1 MTEETYTLVVGFYNY
16 ADLRALE
23 DGLRGS
29 NVQILSAQQ
38 DAQRVYDD
46 ATEMEADAVLLCPDL
61 NGYRHALI
69 EDLLL
74 YADKPIPVI
83 GWALAHDDRGRVM
96 TANGA
101 KAVIAL
107 PMNAQGI
114 TKLVHTLPRVVDEVQ
129 RERAEGHVS
138 LTAGNIMPAGRQGA
152 WQQKV
157 ITVYIPKGGGSTR
170 TTLAVNL
177 ATALSHVALGN
188 QPACLRDLDLTKG
201 DCHTFLG
208 YTVDPDRAAR
218 NGSIYLDR
226 GLIDVIRNVADRWG
240 QGAENN
246 VTPQLLKKYLIHWGG
261 DQSQL
266 DILPGLT
273 RPHEGSAPE
282 FDNWPM
288 TLAIARRLI
297 QVARQLY
304 SFVVVDIGQDYNLP
318 LHRAAIEEADEVL
331 VTVPPINT
339 AIVDTENALTPL
351 LHRFGDLNKFK
362 LVVTAFDP
370 AFGISEKEIVKRVRL
385 TKLATIPFNALTAAV
400 SINTHTPFVLTDDGP
415 LGTTVRDL
423 AGTYLSYLREEGGRS
438 RGILGVFKRALV
450 KEA

>member
-1 MTEETYTLVVGFYNY
+1 MDEETYTLVVGFYNY
-16 ADLRALE
+16 ADLQALQ

-29 NVQILSAQQ
+29 HITILSAQQ

-46 ATEMEADAVLLCPDL
+46 ATEMGADAVLLCPDL

-83 GWALAHDDRGRVM
+83 GWVLTHDDRGRVM

-101 KAVIAL
+101 KAIIAL
-107 PMNAQGI
+107 PMNSQGI
-114 TKLVHTLPRVVDEVQ
+114 TKLLHTLPRVVDEVK

-138 LTAGNIMPAGRQGA
+138 LTAGRILPAGRQGA

-177 ATALSHVALGN
+177 AAALSHVALGN
-188 QPACLRDLDLTKG
+188 QPTCLLDLDLTKG

-208 YTVDPDRAAR
+208 YTVNPDYAR
-218 NGSIYLDR
+218 NGLTYLDR

-240 QGAENN
+240 QGGENLI
-246 VTPQLLKKYLIHWGG
+246 TPQLLRKYLVHWGG
-261 DQSQL
+261 EQSQL
-266 DILPGLT
+266 DLLPGLT

-288 TLAIARRLI
+288 VLSIARRLI

-351 LHRFGDLNKFK
+351 LHKFGDLNKFK

-370 AFGISEKEIVKRVRL
+370 AFGISEKEIVKRVGL
-385 TKLATIPFNALTAAV
+385 TKLATVPFDAMAAAV
-400 SINTHTPFVLTDDGP
+400 SINTHTPFVLSDDGP
-415 LGTTVRDL
+415 LGATVRDL
-423 AGTYLSYLREEGGRS
+423 AGTYLSYLREENGGR
-438 RGILGVFKRALV
+438 RNLLGVFKRALL